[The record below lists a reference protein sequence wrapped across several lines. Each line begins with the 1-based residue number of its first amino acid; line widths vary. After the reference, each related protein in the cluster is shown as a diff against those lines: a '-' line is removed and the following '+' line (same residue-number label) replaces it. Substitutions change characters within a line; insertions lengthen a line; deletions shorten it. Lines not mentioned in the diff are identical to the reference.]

1 MEEASQKALAQ
12 KTYTYKYFSI
22 ILKQVSPRSLKP
34 AEEKIIHHDN
44 VRGNQAYVGG
54 GIHA

>member
-22 ILKQVSPRSLKP
+22 ILKQVSPRSIKLK
-34 AEEKIIHHDN
+34 EEKIIRHDN
-44 VRGNQAYVGG
+44 VRGSRAYVGG